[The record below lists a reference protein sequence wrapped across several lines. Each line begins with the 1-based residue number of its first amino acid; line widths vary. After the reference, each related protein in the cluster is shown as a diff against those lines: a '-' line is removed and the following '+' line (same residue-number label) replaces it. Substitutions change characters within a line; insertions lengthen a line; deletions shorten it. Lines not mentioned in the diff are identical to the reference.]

1 MSSCCR
7 CHIHKYRSAGSA
19 YLFLRVTACCR
30 YCIEIVRF
38 YMMSLLFRLLVLD
51 CVTLGIVYI
60 DYLVFGM
67 VLVDLRLQL
76 VFLKITKLFPG
87 YIR

>member
-7 CHIHKYRSAGSA
+7 CHIRKYRSGVWA
-19 YLFLRVTACCR
+19 YLSLHVKACCR
-30 YCIEIVRF
+30 CCKGIVRF
-38 YMMSLLFRLLVLD
+38 YMMSLLFRLLVLVR
-51 CVTLGIVYI
+51 VTLDILYI
-60 DYLVFGM
+60 DYLVFGR
-67 VLVDLRLQL
+67 VSVGLRLRL